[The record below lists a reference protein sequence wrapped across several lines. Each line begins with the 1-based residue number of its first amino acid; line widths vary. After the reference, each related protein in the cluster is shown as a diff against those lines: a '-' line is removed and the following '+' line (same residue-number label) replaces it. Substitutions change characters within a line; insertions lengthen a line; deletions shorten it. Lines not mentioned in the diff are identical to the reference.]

1 MKNFLIFFVFI
12 LISLNVPGQKNEG
25 YVRFAMQYS
34 DSELSKEEMA
44 VMPTESEMWFK
55 GDRMKLQMPMGMGLQ
70 SSILIFNEEVHLLLD
85 LMGNKMAIKTNKNE
99 IQNDSKKAKRF
110 KLKSQ
115 TDETKEIAGYTCK
128 KAILS
133 AEGEQDM
140 IVWYTDQLKSTG
152 SWYYNMDGLNGFPL
166 EFSLKTPEIDARMIA
181 KEVKTDQVTDNL
193 FIVPSDYKVMT
204 QEEMMKSLGG
214 MR

>member
-12 LISLNVPGQKNEG
+12 LISLNGLSQKNEG

-110 KLKSQ
+110 
-115 TDETKEIAGYTCK
+115 
-128 KAILS
+128 
-133 AEGEQDM
+133 
-140 IVWYTDQLKSTG
+140 
-152 SWYYNMDGLNGFPL
+152 
-166 EFSLKTPEIDARMIA
+166 
-181 KEVKTDQVTDNL
+181 
-193 FIVPSDYKVMT
+193 
-204 QEEMMKSLGG
+204 
-214 MR
+214 